1 MKRNTDLCVDLKT
14 VMHSEVV
21 LKQGKSYT
29 GILTRDAESHY
40 LFEETLRKM
49 RTNGNPKLFDGHYVS
64 MVKQKNGRYQCHLK
78 GFDPGKVE
86 NRHELAVSVCNEL
99 LEAFSI
105 LG

>member
-49 RTNGNPKLFDGHYVS
+49 RANGNPKLFDGHYVS

-78 GFDPGKVE
+78 TMDEHFDRKNFAFAVYS
-86 NRHELAVSVCNEL
+86 ELTA
-99 LEAFSI
+99 AMAI
-105 LG
+105 LD